1 MRQPIHS
8 PLLLLVPFL
17 FLFLN
22 SSTHSQ
28 TIPINRQCDWSIAGY
43 PDSFP
48 QPALVYDVMNFGAV
62 GNGITDDAQAIRD
75 AIDSLHGNQGVI
87 YFPPGQYLVGSTIDL
102 PDSVILRGATSDST
116 HILFNLNGSVG
127 NGFNIGGGETG
138 VFTSIRSGAFRG
150 SDQVIIDDSTLFS
163 TGDYA
168 EVMQDNGTWDT
179 QPAVWAT
186 NCIGQ
191 IVRINYVNGDTVF
204 FDTPLR
210 YDYDTLLNVRMQ
222 RITPAQQVGI
232 ECLQLSRTDTVAS
245 GVCYNVNYLFAAN
258 CWMKGV
264 ESSRSIGSHVE
275 VDASTNITITGCYF
289 HHSQDYEGASTHGYG
304 ITLFDHS
311 GQCLLQNNIMEHLRH
326 AFSLQTGANGNVI
339 AYNYSTDPFRTEFPS
354 DLGADISLHGHYP
367 FSNLFEGNIVQNI
380 MIDQAWGPSGPFN
393 TFFRNRAE
401 LYGIIMTSG
410 AVNSD
415 STTFVGNEVSSTA
428 PFQGQYALAGMGH
441 FEFGNN
447 IKGTL
452 TPAGTSPLPDSTVF
466 LLHRPSYWTASDFP
480 SIGIP
485 NTIAT
490 GSNPARDR
498 YFGGGAKTACSEE
511 IITHLPEL
519 NELTFELYPNPTSNE
534 VRLRFAMTTEKIY
547 IRLTDQLGRKIFSTI
562 AEPGMKEVLL
572 PLEMIDKD
580 GIYYLEVI
588 SGEGRVVKG
597 LVKFNE

>member
-1 MRQPIHS
+1 MRQPFHS
-8 PLLLLVPFL
+8 RLLFLFL

-22 SSTHSQ
+22 LRSSAQ
-28 TIPINRQCDWSIAGY
+28 TIPINRLIDWSVAGY

-48 QPALVYDVMNFGAV
+48 QPSLVLDVMDFGAS

-75 AIDSLHGNQGVI
+75 AIDSLHGNQGVV
-87 YFPPGQYLVGSTIDL
+87 YFPPGQYLIGSMIDL
-102 PDSVILRGATSDST
+102 PDSVVLRGATSDST
-116 HILFNLNGSVG
+116 HIIFNFNGNVG
-127 NGFNIGGGETG
+127 NGFNIGGSESG
-138 VFTSIRSGAFRG
+138 VFTNITSGAFRG
-150 SDQVIIDDSTLFS
+150 SNQVIVDDSTLFT

-191 IVRINYVNGDTVF
+191 IVRIIYVNGDTIF

-222 RITPAQQVGI
+222 RITPAREVGI
-232 ECLQLSRTDTVAS
+232 ECMQISRADTVAS

-275 VDASTNITITGCYF
+275 IDASTNITITGCYF
-289 HHSQDYEGASTHGYG
+289 HHSQDYDGASTHGYG

-311 GQCLLQNNIMEHLRH
+311 GQCLIQNNIMEHLRH

-339 AYNYSTDPFRTEFPS
+339 AYNYSRDPFRTEFPS

-415 STTFVGNEVSSTA
+415 SMTFVGNEVTSTA
-428 PFQGQYALAGMGH
+428 PFQGQYALAGTGH

-447 IKGTL
+447 LQGTL
-452 TPAGTSPLPDSTVF
+452 SPPGTSPLPDSTVY
-466 LLHRPSYWTASDFP
+466 LLGRPSYWNVTTFP

-485 NTIAT
+485 NTIST

-498 YFGGGAKTACSEE
+498 YFGGGAKTACSDE
-511 IITHLPEL
+511 IITGVSEF
-519 NELTFELYPNPTSNE
+519 NDFTFELFPNPATTVVRVRMSPTNERTVIRIMDLFRRVVLETYSDAHVNE
-534 VRLRFAMTTEKIY
+534 V
-547 IRLTDQLGRKIFSTI
+547 TI
-562 AEPGMKEVLL
+562 N
-572 PLEMIDKD
+572 LEGKLETGLYFIAIDFN
-580 GIYYLEVI
+580 
-588 SGEGRVVKG
+588 SHQ
-597 LVKFNE
+597 LVKPIFRINR